1 MQHVLKQCIIV
12 QLKGAHSDI
21 ARWQLQLINGLEGYN
36 NNLKNRLFG
45 LLCEY
50 EKDNEWEKF
59 LDSILIEL
67 MSYPS
72 EERTINYY
80 RLYAKISSLRYL
92 SYEYFRSTVFD
103 CMSLLSKL

>member
-1 MQHVLKQCIIV
+1 MPE
-12 QLKGAHSDI
+12 
-21 ARWQLQLINGLEGYN
+21 LEGYN

-50 EKDNEWEKF
+50 EKDREWEPF

-67 MSYPS
+67 MSYPD
-72 EERTINYY
+72 EQKTINYY
-80 RLYAKISSLRYL
+80 RLFTKVSSLRYL
-92 SYEYFRSTVFD
+92 SYKYFRSTVFD